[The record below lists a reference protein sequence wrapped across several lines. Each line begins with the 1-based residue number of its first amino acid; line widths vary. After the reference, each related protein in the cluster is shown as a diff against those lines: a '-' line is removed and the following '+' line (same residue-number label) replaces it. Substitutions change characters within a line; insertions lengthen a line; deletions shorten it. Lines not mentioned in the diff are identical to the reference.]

1 MHSCRTRWVFD
12 FEGAAAT
19 ASLRGLLAGI
29 ENPAPLLERFGEH
42 GLRTTRERFKTQ
54 KAPDG
59 SAWEALEPWY
69 MKEKR
74 RNKGRILTLNGYLRG
89 QMTWQL
95 AGARSVEWGSSLPY
109 ASVHQD
115 GATIVPRTA
124 KFLMFRGHVAKSV
137 TIPAR
142 PYLGLSE
149 ADEKELV
156 AITLDWLSSSGGF
169 K

>member
-1 MHSCRTRWVFD
+1 MAGTRTVVDFD
-12 FEGAAAT
+12 GSTAT

-29 ENPAPLLERFGEH
+29 EDPAPLLERFGEY
-42 GLRTTRERFKTQ
+42 GLRSTRERFKTQ

-59 SAWEALEPWY
+59 TAWEALEPWY

-95 AGARSVEWGSSLPY
+95 AGARSVEWGSNLPY
-109 ASVHQD
+109 AAVHQE

-149 ADEKELV
+149 ADKKELV
-156 AITLDWLSSSGGF
+156 AITLDWLGTAGRL